1 MKQDPIP
8 NPQSLNPFPFL
19 NLPPCPLD
27 EADVVVLPLPL
38 EKTVSY
44 GTGTWRA
51 PRAIL
56 AASGQIE
63 LFDEETRIDF
73 AQGPKIHTLPA
84 LPLEGDL
91 ENCLAQTERSAAEH
105 RDKFLLTL
113 GGEHTA
119 SYGIVCGLAQTLEA
133 LTIVQIDAHADLAD
147 ELNGRRWSHGT
158 VMRRLWE
165 RGCRLLQIGVRS
177 LSRDEHELISA
188 GPRIATYYAH
198 LLDQQWDRLLAALR
212 GLSGD
217 VYLSI
222 DVDGFDP
229 AVFPS
234 TGTPQPG
241 GLNWR
246 QGMEVIRAV
255 AAESSCRL
263 LGADVVELV
272 ASPHPPGCDL
282 TAAQTGR
289 EGDRVAGSGP
299 PLSGRLTQITRRSC
313 RPLSACPRW
322 SPCLRSSCPALPGTC
337 RNSSWPLPANRY
349 SSS

>member
-1 MKQDPIP
+1 MLPR
-8 NPQSLNPFPFL
+8 FL
-19 NLPPCPLD
+19 NLPQQPLHT
-27 EADVVVLPLPL
+27 ADVVVLPLPL

-51 PRAIL
+51 PQAIL

-63 LFDEETRIDF
+63 LFDEETLVDF
-73 AQGPKIHTLPA
+73 AQGPEIHTLPA
-84 LPLEGDL
+84 PPLEGDL
-91 ENCLAQTERSAAEH
+91 EDCLAKTERAAGEH
-105 RDKFLLTL
+105 RDKFLLAL

-119 SYGIVCGLAQTLEA
+119 SYGTICGLAQKLDE

-147 ELNGRRWSHGT
+147 ELNGRRLSHGT

-177 LSRDEHELISA
+177 LSREEHELISA
-188 GPRIATYYAH
+188 GERIATYYAH
-198 LLDQQWDRLLAALR
+198 RLDEEWDRLLTGLR
-212 GLSGD
+212 GLRGN

-241 GLNWR
+241 GLSWR
-246 QGMEVIRAV
+246 QGMEVIRTV
-255 AAESSCRL
+255 AAESPCRL

-282 TAAQTGR
+282 TAARLAAKVIAWREVGR
-289 EGDRVAGSGP
+289 RARPPVPSPFGRGP
-299 PLSGRLTQITRRSC
+299 G
-313 RPLSACPRW
+313 
-322 SPCLRSSCPALPGTC
+322 
-337 RNSSWPLPANRY
+337 
-349 SSS
+349 